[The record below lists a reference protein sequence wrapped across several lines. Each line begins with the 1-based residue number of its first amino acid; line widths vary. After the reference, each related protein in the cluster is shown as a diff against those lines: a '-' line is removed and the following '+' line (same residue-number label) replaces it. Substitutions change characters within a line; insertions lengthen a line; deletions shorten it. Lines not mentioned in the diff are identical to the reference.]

1 MRGQLVLV
9 CLILNRGRGGAVGCT
24 LLAAFWGYHL
34 WLPFVFAFSRAVF
47 SAREHL
53 CISELLIS
61 LCFGCDAFT
70 YFSPWFQ
77 PPIAFGVGGTICAWG

>member
-1 MRGQLVLV
+1 MARSGALGPRFLGVPLVSSFCFRVQFL
-9 CLILNRGRGGAVGCT
+9 
-24 LLAAFWGYHL
+24 
-34 WLPFVFAFSRAVF
+34 
-47 SAREHL
+47 SAKEHL

-77 PPIAFGVGGTICAWG
+77 PPIALGVGGKICAWG

>member
-1 MRGQLVLV
+1 MLDEYTFSYSLILFLVVRGQLVLV

-24 LLAAFWGYHL
+24 WSIVGRFLGVPLVASFL
-34 WLPFVFAFSRAVF
+34 FSRAVF

-61 LCFGCDAFT
+61 LCFGCDAYT
-70 YFSPWFQ
+70 YPR
-77 PPIAFGVGGTICAWG
+77 